1 MACVTKRRDRWVI
14 DFYDQ
19 YGKRRWKTLKQ
30 GTTKTDARKV
40 LRSIEEK
47 VEKGIYMSPRTLP
60 GFSEVAR
67 KWLRAKKPNI
77 RHSTYEQYEGHVE
90 KHLKPFFGNAKI
102 NRINY
107 DAVEDFIAHSYNK
120 KVSIPTLRKIL
131 VNLGAIMTYACRK
144 RYIDYNPVRDVEK
157 PKGQSEHNDDEQLS
171 ILSPQQIKSLLQK
184 TPELKFETLF
194 MTAVLTGMRQG
205 ELFGLKWSD
214 LDWFNN
220 QVHVNR
226 TFNHGR
232 FYEPKTKASRR
243 KIDLAPQLVTQ
254 LKKWKLACPPSD
266 LDLVFPNEA
275 GKPLAPIAMVRR
287 KFEPALEKAKISRI
301 RFHDLRHTY
310 TSLLIDQGESPKYI
324 QTQMGHSSITVT
336 MDTYGHLMNNVNK
349 DAATRLGE
357 AIFGSDGGKM
367 VAENEKGVNRS
378 G

>member
-1 MACVTKRRDRWVI
+1 MACITRRRGRWVI

-19 YGKRRWKTLKQ
+19 YGKRRWKTLKE
-30 GTTKTDARKV
+30 GATKTDARKV
-40 LRSIEEK
+40 LRSIEDK
-47 VEKGIYMSPRTLP
+47 VEKGIYVSPKTLP
-60 GFSEVAR
+60 NFSEVSR
-67 KWLRAKKPNI
+67 KWLRAKRPNI
-77 RHSTYEQYEGHVE
+77 RHSAYEQYKGHLE

-131 VNLGAIMTYACRK
+131 VSLGAIMTYACWK
-144 RYIDYNPVRDVEK
+144 RIDYNPVRDVEK
-157 PKGQSEHNDDEQLS
+157 PKGQSEHKDDEQLS
-171 ILSPQQIKSLLQK
+171 ILNRQQIKSLLGK
-184 TPELKFETLF
+184 TPELKFKTLF

-205 ELFGLKWSD
+205 ELFGLKWFD

-220 QVHVNR
+220 QVHVKR

-232 FYEPKTKASRR
+232 FYEPKTKACKRR
-243 KIDLAPQLVTQ
+243 IDLAPQLVTQ

-287 KFEPALEKAKISRI
+287 KFEPALKKANISRI

-310 TSLLIDQGESPKYI
+310 ASLLIDQGELPKYI
-324 QTQMGHSSITVT
+324 QAQMGHSSITVT
-336 MDTYGHLMNNVNK
+336 MDTYGHLMDNVNK
-349 DAATRLGE
+349 DAAIRLGK
-357 AIFGSDGGKM
+357 AIFRSDGCKT
-367 VAENEKGVNRS
+367 VAENEKGVNR
-378 G
+378 GG